1 MHIAVFAAN
10 KCAPDGKRPRGYFA
24 GSTATKHNSAGPA
37 ASDLGNGERLAR
49 QPLGPAIL
57 HLKEASFIPRKK
69 KKPFM
74 RLSPRGGAAARRP
87 ETITDYSGRA
97 NVITELVL
105 SILLKR

>member
-10 KCAPDGKRPRGYFA
+10 KCVPDGKGPRGYFA

-69 KKPFM
+69 KTFYAP
-74 RLSPRGGAAARRP
+74 LTARRCSRTP
-87 ETITDYSGRA
+87 ARDHYR
-97 NVITELVL
+97 LQ
-105 SILLKR
+105 R

>member
-24 GSTATKHNSAGPA
+24 GSTATQHNSAGPA

-69 KKPFM
+69 KTLLCASHRAAVQPHAGPRPLPTTAVEQM
-74 RLSPRGGAAARRP
+74 SLRSLS
-87 ETITDYSGRA
+87 YQYF
-97 NVITELVL
+97 
-105 SILLKR
+105 

>member
-1 MHIAVFAAN
+1 MGIMKSGKHAFVMHIAVFAAN

-24 GSTATKHNSAGPA
+24 GSTATKHNSAGPD

-69 KKPFM
+69 TFYAP
-74 RLSPRGGAAARRP
+74 LTARRCKP
-87 ETITDYSGRA
+87 HAGPRPLPIQR
-97 NVITELVL
+97 
-105 SILLKR
+105 